1 MFTVIESKKDVIVN
15 QISKFVYNEINS
27 SHVLKRKISWYTW

>member
-1 MFTVIESKKDVIVN
+1 MFPVIESKKDVVVN

-27 SHVLKRKISWYTW
+27 SCTD